1 MTDDGG
7 EGLVRSYY
15 QEALT
20 LGRFDRLADLLAE
33 EFRRT
38 ADRLGMLTQLGIM
51 PDIG

>member
-20 LGRFDRLADLLAE
+20 LGRFDRLDDLLAE
-33 EFRRT
+33 EFLDHEGSAGSRRPAT
-38 ADRLGMLTQLGIM
+38 A
-51 PDIG
+51 